1 MVQNEYF
8 EKDMDLLIERMRDFV
23 DQNVLSG
30 LIEVKNKLV
39 DMSRKLLV
47 KINHSVMEVL
57 VARHLL
63 ERGFIVDVEHSLG
76 NNIICDVYGEK
87 GEVVHIVEVETGFV
101 PPENALDPVTYWN
114 IRVAAKIARYSIFS
128 HKFSLA
134 VPPYHILKIPEVFL
148 EPPENRNYDL
158 LLKLKGLVDM
168 YYKNPPI
175 SMDELRRAH
184 LETVIIVN
192 VDRLETNELTLSSY
206 MKLHKIDY
214 FYF

>member
-23 DQNVLSG
+23 DQNVLNG
-30 LIEVKNKLV
+30 LIEIRNKLV
-39 DMSRKLLV
+39 DMSKKLLV

-134 VPPYHILKIPEVFL
+134 VPPYHILKIPEIFL
-148 EPPENRNYDL
+148 EHPENRSYDS
-158 LLKLKGLVDM
+158 LLKLKSLVDM
-168 YYKNPPI
+168 YYKNPPVSI
-175 SMDELRRAH
+175 DELRKAH
-184 LETVIIVN
+184 LETIIIVN

-206 MKLHKIDY
+206 MKLHNVDY

>member
-1 MVQNEYF
+1 MVQSEYF
-8 EKDMDLLIERMRDFV
+8 EKDMNILIEKMKDFV
-23 DQNVLSG
+23 DQNVFNG

-39 DMSRKLLV
+39 DMNKKLLV

-76 NNIICDVYGEK
+76 NNIVCDVYGEK
-87 GEVVHIVEVETGFV
+87 GEMIHIVEVETGFV

-114 IRVAAKIARYSIFS
+114 IRVTAKIARYSIFA

-148 EPPENRNYDL
+148 NPPENRSYDS

-168 YYKNPPI
+168 YYKNPPVSI
-175 SMDELRRAH
+175 DELRKAH

-206 MKLHKIDY
+206 MKLHSIDY